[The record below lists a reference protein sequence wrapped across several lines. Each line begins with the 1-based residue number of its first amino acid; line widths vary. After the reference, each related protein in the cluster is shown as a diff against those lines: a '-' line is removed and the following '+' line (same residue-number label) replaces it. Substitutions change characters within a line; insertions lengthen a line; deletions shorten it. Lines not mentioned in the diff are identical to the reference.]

1 MTDLIVSLA
10 IGTLLMIMGV
20 LNIKGNVSM
29 LHKYHTKRV
38 APEDIKPFGKLVGIG
53 SIIAGDGLVIKGVFS
68 FISQSTCSH
77 ALDVVGTVFL
87 IANLVVGIGLILFAI
102 IKYNKGLF

>member
-38 APEDIKPFGKLVGIG
+38 APEDVKPFGKLVGIG
-53 SIIAGDGLVIKGVFS
+53 SIIAGNGLVIKSAFS
-68 FISQSTCSH
+68 FLSQSLCNHT
-77 ALDVVGTVFL
+77 LDTVGTVFL
-87 IANLVVGIGLILFAI
+87 IASLVVGIGLMLFAM
-102 IKYNKGLF
+102 IKYNKGIF

>member
-1 MTDLIVSLA
+1 MTDLIFSLA
-10 IGTLLMIMGV
+10 VGTLLIIMGV

-53 SIIAGDGLVIKGVFS
+53 SIIAGDGLILKGLFS

-77 ALDVVGTVFL
+77 TLDAVGTALL
-87 IANLVVGIGLILFAI
+87 IASLVIGIGLILFAM

>member
-10 IGTLLMIMGV
+10 IGIVLMIMGV
-20 LNIKGNVSM
+20 FNIKGNVSM

-53 SIIAGDGLVIKGVFS
+53 SIIAGDGLVMKSLFS
-68 FISQSTCSH
+68 FISQSLCNHT
-77 ALDVVGTVFL
+77 LDAVGTALL
-87 IANLVVGIGLILFAI
+87 IASLVIGIGLILFAM
-102 IKYNKGLF
+102 IKYNKGIF

>member
-1 MTDLIVSLA
+1 MTDLIFSLA
-10 IGTLLMIMGV
+10 VGTFLIIMGV

-53 SIIAGDGLVIKGVFS
+53 SIIAGDGLILKSLFS
-68 FISQSTCSH
+68 FRSQSTCNH
-77 ALDVVGTVFL
+77 TLDAVGTALL
-87 IANLVVGIGLILFAI
+87 IASLVIGIGLILFAM